1 MTEGGDFYLAK
12 TGDLELALDSLRVM
26 PSQFDSRLIHALSA
40 EVFDGAGRMS
50 GQAAERCEYTVYPG
64 VSPSREIVA
73 AISLLNAT
81 LDRGWQIAD
90 LASAAALSSS
100 QLTRLF
106 RTQIGVSA
114 AALLRQLR
122 AGSRNHKT

>member
-1 MTEGGDFYLAK
+1 MGLT
-12 TGDLELALDSLRVM
+12 
-26 PSQFDSRLIHALSA
+26 P
-40 EVFDGAGRMS
+40 
-50 GQAAERCEYTVYPG
+50 
-64 VSPSREIVA
+64 
-73 AISLLNAT
+73 T

>member
-1 MTEGGDFYLAK
+1 
-12 TGDLELALDSLRVM
+12 
-26 PSQFDSRLIHALSA
+26 
-40 EVFDGAGRMS
+40 MS
-50 GQAAERCEYTVYPG
+50 GQATERCEYTVYPG